1 LQLTLRSSTQKY
13 GPEYKLKVTYSAP
26 STGKNWE
33 DKEVTG
39 KFTQWFNSH
48 GYLQHKEFQQWLNSN
63 IDVLKTAQA
72 ELSKKEKTSER
83 IPVLMPATQAD
94 AISTS
99 ATGVETASPVSASA
113 KKSRPKKKA

>member
-1 LQLTLRSSTQKY
+1 
-13 GPEYKLKVTYSAP
+13 
-26 STGKNWE
+26 
-33 DKEVTG
+33 
-39 KFTQWFNSH
+39 
-48 GYLQHKEFQQWLNSN
+48 
-63 IDVLKTAQA
+63 LKTAQA

-83 IPVLMPATQAD
+83 IPVLMPATQVD